1 MKRITKFIYFGFASL
16 ALACS
21 TVSQTAWAVVPA
33 PNGGYPGGNTAEGTN
48 ALFSRYYW
56 CLGHGHR
63 RSSALSHH
71 HRYRPTQCLVIRP
84 CLITSAAEGNTAMGA
99 NALLKNVSGSFNIA
113 VGHGALANNTG
124 SANTGMGFKA
134 LFSNIDGQNN
144 TAGGYQALYANH
156 NRCRQRGL

>member
-21 TVSQTAWAVVPA
+21 TVSQTARAVVPA

-84 CLITSAAEGNTAMGA
+84 CLITSAAEATQRWGLTPFSRMSPAA
-99 NALLKNVSGSFNIA
+99 STSPLDTEPLRTTQ
-113 VGHGALANNTG
+113 GALT
-124 SANTGMGFKA
+124 
-134 LFSNIDGQNN
+134 
-144 TAGGYQALYANH
+144 
-156 NRCRQRGL
+156 RGWVSKRSLAT